1 MKPLR
6 LEVHAFGPYAGTQ
19 VLDFTELRGRAFF
32 LIHGQT
38 GAGKTS
44 LLDAICF
51 ALYGQ
56 TSGGSGSSGRTP
68 RQMRSDHANP
78 ATLTKVVNTPGHAV
92 SYRVD

>member
-6 LEVHAFGPYAGTQ
+6 LEVHAFGPYAGRQ
-19 VLDFTELRGRAFF
+19 VLDFGELAGRSFF

-44 LLDAICF
+44 ILDAICF

-56 TSGGSGSSGRTP
+56 SSG
-68 RQMRSDHANP
+68 
-78 ATLTKVVNTPGHAV
+78 
-92 SYRVD
+92 